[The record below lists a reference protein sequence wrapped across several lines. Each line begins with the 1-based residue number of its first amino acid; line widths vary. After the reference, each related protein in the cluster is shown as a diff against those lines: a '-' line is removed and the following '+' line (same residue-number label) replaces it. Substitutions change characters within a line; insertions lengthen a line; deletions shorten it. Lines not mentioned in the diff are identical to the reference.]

1 VDLIQVISTL
11 ASSRGT
17 SIGTPGAQIG
27 IIQTETALPCLVN
40 TLNPYFFEKLEL
52 GTFWSFWLTI
62 QNTANRHV
70 SNAFDLI
77 GAFIL
82 FSLVRA
88 APRPPTQPRPFFW
101 GGEVP
106 KKRKSPL
113 APALALGHVCVGMG
127 DVGVGE
133 VAACWER

>member
-1 VDLIQVISTL
+1 M

-27 IIQTETALPCLVN
+27 IIQTDTALPCLVN

-52 GTFWSFWLTI
+52 ETFRSFWLTI

-77 GAFIL
+77 GVFISFPL
-82 FSLVRA
+82 ARA
-88 APRPPTQPRPFFW
+88 AAR
-101 GGEVP
+101 
-106 KKRKSPL
+106 
-113 APALALGHVCVGMG
+113 AAA
-127 DVGVGE
+127 
-133 VAACWER
+133 VAAVDFCFEKQIDK